1 MSGHFKGFPMT
12 LHTLKLRDFRA
23 HASTDLALGPGIN
36 LIEGPNGAGKTNILE
51 AIHYL
56 CLTKSFM
63 AVRDRDVL
71 RKGARFFEAVG
82 AFESDQGRRLVVRAA
97 FMPGEGKRIFVNG
110 AALDRQ
116 AEIVGRLPVVVME
129 PGVSRLTMGGPK
141 YRRQY
146 LNNMLS
152 QARPA
157 YMEDLIRYRRT
168 LRQRNELL
176 GRYRGIGTDVLESL
190 TSLLVEL
197 GTRVIAARKK
207 FLGEL
212 APFFKEACSHLRLDH
227 QQPALNYVGLI
238 RNDSQE
244 AVPADIQQA
253 FARALRDTAE
263 REQALGLTRVG
274 PHRDELVLKLNGQ
287 PLRRFASTGQHRAF
301 GIALKL
307 AQYLYLR
314 HQTDESPI
322 LLLDDIFDSLDAP
335 RIEAI
340 LELLQAAGT
349 GQSVVT
355 TTDATPY
362 LARMSGAQATGLRVE
377 EGRVTAPRQ
386 VP

>member
-1 MSGHFKGFPMT
+1 MT
-12 LHTLKLRDFRA
+12 LQTLKLRDFRA
-23 HASTDLALGPGIN
+23 HASTDLTLGPGIN
-36 LIEGPNGAGKTNILE
+36 LIDGPNGAGKTNILE
-51 AIHYL
+51 AVHYL
-56 CLTKSFM
+56 CLSKSFM
-63 AVRDRDVL
+63 SAKDRDVL
-71 RKGARFFEAVG
+71 RKGARFFEVEA

-97 FMPGEGKRIFVNG
+97 YLSGEGKRLFVNG

-116 AEIVGRLPVVVME
+116 ADIVGRLPVVVME

-141 YRRQY
+141 HRRQY

-157 YMEDLIRYRRT
+157 YMEDLIRYRRA

-176 GRYRGIGTDVLESL
+176 GRYRGTGTDVLESL
-190 TSLLVEL
+190 TDLLVAL
-197 GTRVIAARKK
+197 GTRVIAGRLN

-212 APFFKEACSHLRLDH
+212 DPFLQQACSHLRLDL
-227 QQPALNYVGLI
+227 QKPTLTYAGLI
-238 RNDSQE
+238 SSDSAE
-244 AVPADIQQA
+244 TEPEDIRKA
-253 FARALRDTAE
+253 FARALSNSAE

-322 LLLDDIFDSLDAP
+322 LLLDDIFDSLDTL
-335 RIEAI
+335 RTRAI
-340 LELLQAAGT
+340 LQLLQAEDT
-349 GQSVVT
+349 GQSLIT

-362 LARMSGAQATGLRVE
+362 LARITDTAATRLRVE
-377 EGRVTAPRQ
+377 NGRVTAPLQ
-386 VP
+386 AP